1 MQRKQVC
8 VQQRMVRSTAKL
20 TLGRD
25 FSGFGNDLTR
35 EVREVTRSFSQTKRR
50 VFRYWSKSSKTAFNF
65 FGVHLW
71 SSGDQRSIL
80 AVAMCF
86 AAFALFSTVG
96 LAEWS
101 MALVRRRDFSECQVR
116 LLPSELFCLFIFF
129 TFFLM
134 FSCLNWRKLKTLL
147 QFPCQVG
154 NCNEMPFI
162 VCARCASTL
171 CWEHFVIAFHYC

>member
-1 MQRKQVC
+1 MWNCFKRDHSSQVTC
-8 VQQRMVRSTAKL
+8 PSGSFVALQGDSFQTAGEKIAYMVSRRTHSRHALAKHL
-20 TLGRD
+20 I
-25 FSGFGNDLTR
+25 TR

-80 AVAMCF
+80 AVAMWF

-116 LLPSELFCLFIFF
+116 LLPSGLFCLFVFF
-129 TFFLM
+129 TFF
-134 FSCLNWRKLKTLL
+134 SC
-147 QFPCQVG
+147 
-154 NCNEMPFI
+154 
-162 VCARCASTL
+162 
-171 CWEHFVIAFHYC
+171 FHV

>member
-1 MQRKQVC
+1 MLSRH
-8 VQQRMVRSTAKL
+8 TAQM
-20 TLGRD
+20 RAHI
-25 FSGFGNDLTR
+25 TR

-80 AVAMCF
+80 AVAMWF
-86 AAFALFSTVG
+86 AAFALFSIVG

-116 LLPSELFCLFIFF
+116 LLPSELFCLLLF
-129 TFFLM
+129 
-134 FSCLNWRKLKTLL
+134 LKTELENDL
-147 QFPCQVG
+147 D
-154 NCNEMPFI
+154 
-162 VCARCASTL
+162 TL
-171 CWEHFVIAFHYC
+171 FSSSSGKQ